1 MESWYFAIPITIFV
15 LIAISSCLY
24 RRRMYQLWQQRQQTI
39 AVTRVP
45 RGQCQRVIITT
56 ANYPHQQG
64 EIPPQQVSTVNT
76 VSSGTKFIKK
86 SLSSAAFLAFEPP
99 PSYDDAAR
107 NYPKYNDGSQF
118 PSHPPGYG
126 APQAS
131 VPVAGQTSGFTNNA
145 FH

>member
-1 MESWYFAIPITIFV
+1 
-15 LIAISSCLY
+15 
-24 RRRMYQLWQQRQQTI
+24 MYQLWQQRQQTI

-64 EIPPQQVSTVNT
+64 QIPPQQISTVNT
-76 VSSGTKFIKK
+76 VSS
-86 SLSSAAFLAFEPP
+86 AFEPP

-126 APQAS
+126 APQAG

-145 FH
+145 FR